1 MSNQR
6 ASMQA
11 RLASL
16 NAVQN
21 KTPAQAQAVA
31 NISSALSRMD
41 AYDAKKKGSSK
52 PARAITFH
60 DREFLMK
67 LAADPSRHH
76 SARDRANSILNGGAD
91 LTEGDAEFITR
102 SGG

>member
-1 MSNQR
+1 
-6 ASMQA
+6 
-11 RLASL
+11 
-16 NAVQN
+16 
-21 KTPAQAQAVA
+21 
-31 NISSALSRMD
+31 
-41 AYDAKKKGSSK
+41 
-52 PARAITFH
+52 
-60 DREFLMK
+60 MK

>member
-21 KTPAQAQAVA
+21 KTPAQAQAAA

-41 AYDAKKKGSSK
+41 AYDAKVAGSSK
-52 PARAITFH
+52 PGRSITFH

-67 LAADPSRHH
+67 LAGDSTRHQ
-76 SARDRANSILNGGAD
+76 SARDRANRILNGGSD
-91 LTEGDAEFITR
+91 MTEGDADFINR